1 MYDIYQILD
10 NHKTHIHISKRQPP
24 QTPKNKDLD
33 KKLKEDVGHGFWWNL
48 ILNLQLYCPD
58 TDFTLI
64 NVSLKFF
71 FLSISISL
79 QIYVLHL
86 KYMVIYVNNF
96 YALNWTIQ
104 L

>member
-10 NHKTHIHISKRQPP
+10 NHKHIYTFPKDNPP

-64 NVSLKFF
+64 NVSFKFSPPF
-71 FLSISISL
+71 
-79 QIYVLHL
+79 
-86 KYMVIYVNNF
+86 
-96 YALNWTIQ
+96 
-104 L
+104 

>member
-86 KYMVIYVNNF
+86 KYLAIYLKHF
-96 YALNWTIQ
+96 CTL
-104 L
+104 